1 MRILVVHPR
10 MSVFGGGER
19 VAVHSIITALKAQN
33 EVLLASEVFD
43 IPAFEDFFACQGL
56 FKQVRLLTYPS
67 FRPIADRAV
76 LYQRLL
82 YHQWRI
88 RGVVTRAK
96 EFDLILSTQDV
107 AYLPSATVPI
117 PVMESLLLACHS
129 VLPESDQGYRL
140 PAVHL
145 QFHTG
150 FR

>member
-67 FRPIADRAV
+67 FRPIADRGV
-76 LYQRLL
+76 RYHRLL
-82 YHQWRI
+82 YHHCRI
-88 RGVVTRAK
+88 RRVMARATDLALMLCHAEVT
-96 EFDLILSTQDV
+96 
-107 AYLPSATVPI
+107 
-117 PVMESLLLACHS
+117 
-129 VLPESDQGYRL
+129 
-140 PAVHL
+140 
-145 QFHTG
+145 
-150 FR
+150 